1 MRPMSSL
8 TGSCS
13 SLLHGTLHF
22 VLMLQSENTV
32 TRRLSKL
39 GLGIVVGAILLAVCL
54 CSPAWGQEADTSDS
68 LQADPPV
75 SLSADNIISTLR
87 QDPELLQQVR
97 NVVIQKAQEQGRS
110 MNSGN
115 VTDESL
121 FRLIREDRSVRTLA
135 AREIE
140 DDF

>member
-1 MRPMSSL
+1 
-8 TGSCS
+8 
-13 SLLHGTLHF
+13 
-22 VLMLQSENTV
+22 MLQSENTV